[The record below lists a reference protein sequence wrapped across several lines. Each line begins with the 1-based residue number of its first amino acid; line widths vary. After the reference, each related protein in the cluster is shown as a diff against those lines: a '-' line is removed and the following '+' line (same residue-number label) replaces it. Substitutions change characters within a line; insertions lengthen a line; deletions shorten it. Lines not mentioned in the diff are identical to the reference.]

1 MKKVL
6 HLEIHT
12 VRYSPLNASSYIP
25 LPKTLQNNC
34 SILNIRNHDERCF
47 EYSILAA
54 VHNINSTNVRDYE
67 NQLNMGDIPSPVSI
81 SKIDKFEKLN
91 PSISINIFGFE
102 HKEIFPLRITRQ
114 TGRQHHVN
122 LLYLK
127 QDKKAHYCLIQNLNK
142 FLHRTKSSKQTFY
155 YCPYCLHG
163 FIRQELLD
171 IHIEYCSSNEPQKV
185 QLPKPGENVLE
196 FKDFEKTLR
205 VPFL

>member
-1 MKKVL
+1 MRDGSGWVMKKVL

-54 VHNINSTNVRDYE
+54 VHNINSTNVRDYAHYE

-102 HKEIFPLRITRQ
+102 H
-114 TGRQHHVN
+114 
-122 LLYLK
+122 
-127 QDKKAHYCLIQNLNK
+127 
-142 FLHRTKSSKQTFY
+142 
-155 YCPYCLHG
+155 
-163 FIRQELLD
+163 
-171 IHIEYCSSNEPQKV
+171 
-185 QLPKPGENVLE
+185 
-196 FKDFEKTLR
+196 
-205 VPFL
+205 